1 MVRTRYEINLTDHF
15 GYDNKNSKSIYRS
28 FYIHV
33 NLCVASF
40 HFTIIIWFIL
50 AINCLSWHGLY
61 ICGIPIRWCLFSSCS
76 TKKKIFKF
84 IFVIPLFPHWMVDDK
99 IQKIENPSFCFCTLI
114 IFGKK
119 TTMFL
124 VIKISADFYRILFL
138 CNGSSINHIRC
149 FSVFFLDPFP
159 LPHPHFFIEI
169 KKIFVC
175 IVQNPWHPLPP
186 PPKMRTLFMD
196 GP

>member
-50 AINCLSWHGLY
+50 AINCLSFMTRIVYMRYTHSLVLIQFLLY
-61 ICGIPIRWCLFSSCS
+61 
-76 TKKKIFKF
+76 KKKIFKF

-186 PPKMRTLFMD
+186 KMRTLFMD